1 MRAASLSYVCIRREI
16 YQRPW
21 IERSPKMPDLHNPPE
36 QSNRRERL
44 LKVWHLALVALI
56 TLLALALV
64 ASTSYPMEATGGRLD
79 GLALQHLRLLVAVR
93 TKDGNLKLRLAQA
106 LFATGQLQEASK
118 LLDSSSIDDPELR
131 QWAARLRF
139 QLHLAQFTAARGS
152 QADELASKQ
161 RLGQELEALLAFR
174 LSAMELAELAA
185 SSLIIERPDLAARI
199 YLRLV

>member
-1 MRAASLSYVCIRREI
+1 
-16 YQRPW
+16 
-21 IERSPKMPDLHNPPE
+21 MPDLHNPPE

-118 LLDSSSIDDPELR
+118 LLDSSRSMILSCGSGRPGCVFSFIWRSSPQHAAPKRTSWRVSRGWDKSSKRCWLSGCLR
-131 QWAARLRF
+131 WSWQSL
-139 QLHLAQFTAARGS
+139 
-152 QADELASKQ
+152 Q
-161 RLGQELEALLAFR
+161 RA
-174 LSAMELAELAA
+174 
-185 SSLIIERPDLAARI
+185 
-199 YLRLV
+199 V